1 MTPLHVALALLI
13 GLAAGVLSGV
23 FGVGGGIAM
32 TPGVQV
38 FLGTPSIMAVATP
51 LPVIIPTA
59 FTGALRYRSAGEF
72 DRVGAR
78 WMAVTGFFTA
88 IVGAL
93 LTKIIKADILLLA
106 TAILLAWQSASI
118 LRGAR
123 PENPSRP
130 KPHRAATPGAFA
142 AIGLLAG
149 AVSGLLGIG
158 GGLIMVPLMVS
169 WLDIPL
175 KRALGTSLAAM
186 LAMVIPGTIV
196 HAALGHVDWLLA
208 LVLSV
213 GAVPGARIG
222 ANLAL
227 GSRER
232 TLRIAVGSFLLL
244 AAILYGARE
253 AAHLLRG

>member
-1 MTPLHVALALLI
+1 MTAPDVALALLI

-32 TPGVQV
+32 TPGIQV
-38 FLGTPSIMAVATP
+38 LLGTAPITAVATP

-72 DRVGAR
+72 DRMGTK
-78 WMAVTGFFTA
+78 WMAVAGFFTA
-88 IVGAL
+88 IGGAL
-93 LTKIIKADILLLA
+93 LTKVIEPHILLLV
-106 TAILLAWQSASI
+106 TAVLLAWQSVSV

-123 PENPSRP
+123 ATDPSRP
-130 KPHRAATPGAFA
+130 KSYRAATPGAFA
-142 AIGLLAG
+142 AIGAVAG
-149 AVSGLLGIG
+149 LVSGLLGLG

-169 WLDIPL
+169 WLGVPL

-186 LAMVIPGTIV
+186 LAMVIPGTVV
-196 HAALGHVDWLLA
+196 HAVLGHVDWLLA

-222 ANLAL
+222 ADLAL

-232 TLRIAVGSFLLL
+232 TLRLAVGSFLLA
-244 AAILYGARE
+244 AAILYGTKE
-253 AAHLLRG
+253 LVHLLRR